1 MQEVHID
8 KDTFSEC
15 KFLSSN
21 FIILP
26 NNAENKY
33 GTATLVRNDL
43 TVENVMCDTSGRI
56 LVLKFP
62 VLPLQIYTCLL
73 ALTVYPKIVVKSIVQ
88 K

>member
-43 TVENVMCDTSGRI
+43 TVENVMCDTSG
-56 LVLKFP
+56 
-62 VLPLQIYTCLL
+62 
-73 ALTVYPKIVVKSIVQ
+73 
-88 K
+88 